1 MKQEN
6 SSTGDTVCVSP
17 GSMINPCDTCIAR
30 CAESDMC
37 DDSVRCLAHN
47 YYIIDVCDKLIDD
60 NQDYYENDP
69 NSPAWGSDDIYHA
82 SKRIY
87 LILHDGKMQ
96 D

>member
-6 SSTGDTVCVSP
+6 PITGEMDCVSP

-30 CAESDMC
+30 SAESHGCHDC
-37 DDSVRCLAHN
+37 SRCLAFN
-47 YYIIDVCDKLIDD
+47 YYIIDSREKLIAD
-60 NQDYYENDP
+60 NLDYYENDP

-82 SKRIY
+82 CKRIV
-87 LILHDGKMQ
+87 LILNDGKMP